1 MGKSFKFKKVKL
13 EKREIF
19 EDNQNLCLLHSIRRV
34 ENAIAIAFAKL
45 NIHE

>member
-1 MGKSFKFKKVKL
+1 MEKNLRLNEVKL